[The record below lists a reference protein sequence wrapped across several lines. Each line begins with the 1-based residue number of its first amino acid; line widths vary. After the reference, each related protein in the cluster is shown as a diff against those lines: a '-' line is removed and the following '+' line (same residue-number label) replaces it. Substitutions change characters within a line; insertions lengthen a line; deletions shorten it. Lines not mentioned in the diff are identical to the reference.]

1 MNYREAKMK
10 ERLTRQEAAEYL
22 TEVLGTPVS
31 FKTLQKYATVG
42 GGPRYQKFGRRVVY
56 AHDWLRE
63 WTESKMSRPVYS
75 SSELGVA

>member
-1 MNYREAKMK
+1 MK
-10 ERLTRQEAAEYL
+10 ERLTRKEAAEYL

-56 AHDWLRE
+56 TQEWLRE
-63 WTESKMSRPVYS
+63 WTESKMGQQVYS
-75 SSELGVA
+75 SSVLGVA

>member
-42 GGPRYQKFGRRVVY
+42 GGPRYQKFGAQGCVY
-56 AHDWLRE
+56 PRLA
-63 WTESKMSRPVYS
+63 
-75 SSELGVA
+75 